1 MSDLLAIGSSGLA
14 AYRNA
19 LSAVGEN
26 VANADTPGYSRR
38 TIRLQEVNASGNT
51 PFYKDQVMFGG
62 VETVGVQRAWDQF
75 KASEARQAD
84 AAAGR
89 ADTRQQWLGAVE
101 SALDDGPAGVGSSLT
116 RFFASATTLAGDP
129 GDPLNRSAML
139 TSLEDVT
146 RSFRSTADA
155 LSRVSDGIADAA
167 RLDVDSLN
175 DALAALYNLNGTIRT
190 AAPGSTSRASL
201 EDQRDQLIDQ
211 ISAKLDV
218 TATINGDGTVS
229 LASASSSS
237 VALIQGTGPGLI
249 QLSKAADGRLA
260 LALSSNGTTA
270 PLPAGSG
277 ALSGYLDAASQTAD
291 RRAQLDA
298 LGADFAATIN
308 DWQADGLDA
317 NGDPGT
323 DLVSQAGG
331 ASTMQVTATDPD
343 LIAAAGT
350 DGTPNGNLIALDGIR
365 ASADLEGRWGAI
377 VSQNAQVMASAKSE
391 ASAADSWRDLSK
403 AALDGVSGID
413 LDREAADLLRYQ
425 QAYSASARIIQVAR
439 ETVQSLFDALR

>member
-1 MSDLLAIGSSGLA
+1 VSDLLSIGSSGLA

-19 LSAVGEN
+19 LNAVGEN
-26 VANADTPGYSRR
+26 VANADTPGYARR
-38 TIRLQEVNASGNT
+38 TVQLQEVNTTGNT
-51 PFYKDQVMFGG
+51 PFYKSQIIFGG

-75 KASEARQAD
+75 KAAEARTAS

-101 SALDDGPAGVGSSLT
+101 SALDDGPTGVGSSLT
-116 RFFASATTLAGDP
+116 NFFAAATTLAGDP

-155 LSRVSDGIADAA
+155 LTRVSGGIADAA
-167 RLDVDSLN
+167 KLDVDSVN
-175 DALAALYNLNGTIRT
+175 NTLAALYNLNGTIR
-190 AAPGSTSRASL
+190 AAAAGSTARASL
-201 EDQRDQLIDQ
+201 EDQRDLLIDQ
-211 ISAKLDV
+211 LSAKLDV
-218 TATINGDGTVS
+218 TATINGDGTVNLTS
-229 LASASSSS
+229 TGASAVS
-237 VALIQGTGPGLI
+237 LLQGTGPGFI
-249 QLSKAADGRLA
+249 TLSQATDGRLA
-260 LALSSNGTTA
+260 LNLAINGTTT
-270 PLPAGSG
+270 PLPAASG

-298 LGADFAATIN
+298 LGADFVAAIN
-308 DWQADGLDA
+308 DWQAGGLDA
-317 NGDPGT
+317 DGNPGA
-323 DLVSQAGG
+323 DLLSQSGG
-331 ASTMQVTATDPD
+331 ASTMQPAVTDPD

-377 VSQNAQVMASAKSE
+377 VSQNAQVLASAKSE
-391 ASAADSWRDLSK
+391 ASAAESWRDYSK